1 MRDIIDVAVPIEARR
16 TLVLKHKETTLSAI
30 ESWLVK
36 IGNDVSPT
44 VINEL
49 TAGSQSSGQLISV
62 CLAAEDAAVVQPPDG
77 NVQQSSTL
85 GRHITFRTDSGSGD
99 LSSEVLRER
108 STVQSDL
115 HDVEADKQ
123 KLTNS

>member
-49 TAGSQSSGQLISV
+49 TAGSQSSGQLISL
-62 CLAAEDAAVVQPPDG
+62 CLAAEDAAAGQPP
-77 NVQQSSTL
+77 NSSVQQPSIHAWTPH
-85 GRHITFRTDSGSGD
+85 HIPY
-99 LSSEVLRER
+99 
-108 STVQSDL
+108 
-115 HDVEADKQ
+115 
-123 KLTNS
+123 